1 MSLVKSLGEAK
12 DFTSRTLSL
21 SRASTTKA
29 AGDMSRIVADALTGV
44 AVDRREDI
52 STAAAQYQNNRG
64 WVFAAVDLIAQ
75 RVAGQRVCVSSDRDT
90 AGSPLRTTKAYGDD
104 REPLESHPLLNL
116 LAAPNSIMSG
126 NALIYSTVAS
136 LELCGRALWW
146 IVTTPDNEL
155 SILPVPASWIVKTD
169 ADHTKWE
176 IRIPGAAK
184 TREIPADET
193 VYFFRPDPGDP
204 WGHTSPLSAI
214 SEAVSTDKKI
224 SEAQYA
230 VFSRGPWPSHAVT
243 VGKQPAAPGTGP
255 AMRPHLTP
263 EQRQQIITAIMQA
276 YSGFVKYGKPL
287 ILDGMIESVERL
299 TLTPDELQFLESS
312 KVTKEKILQCYRTS
326 PILLGQVEGANRAS
340 ATVADEIFC
349 SSKVNPII
357 ACLSDAMTR
366 FLAPRFSADGEKL
379 TVWIEPARARDDDGT
394 FRRWQFALQSGAVTV
409 DEFRCTVLNLPPRPP
424 EEKEATLQ
432 DVQAAALNGAQI
444 ASLVQIAQLVGD
456 GTLTRDAARA
466 IIVASFPSLSD
477 DKIEAI
483 VSALEVNVAPE
494 VAALVKSLNPYTM
507 KRLGNGEIK

>member
-1 MSLVKSLGEAK
+1 MSLAKSLDAAT
-12 DFTSRTLSL
+12 DFSSRTLNL
-21 SRASTTKA
+21 SRTATTKA
-29 AGDMSRIVADALTGV
+29 AGDMSRIVADAMSGV
-44 AVDRREDI
+44 GLERREDM
-52 STAAAQYQNNRG
+52 STAAAQYEHNRG

-75 RVAGQRVCVSSDRDT
+75 RVAGQRVCVSSDRNT
-90 AGSPLRTTKAYGDD
+90 AGGSLRTTKAFGDNC
-104 REPLESHPLLNL
+104 EPLESHPLLDL

-146 IVTTPDNEL
+146 IITAPDNTL

-169 ADHTKWE
+169 ADRTKWE
-176 IRIPGAAK
+176 IRLPNAAK

-193 VYFFRPDPGDP
+193 VYFFRPNPGDP
-204 WGHTSPLSAI
+204 WGYTSPLAAV
-214 SEAVSTDKKI
+214 SEAVSTDKRI
-224 SEAQYA
+224 GEAQYA
-230 VFSRGPWPSHAVT
+230 VFSRGPWPSHAIT
-243 VGKQPAAPGTGP
+243 VGAQPVPAGASGP

-263 EQRQQIITAIMQA
+263 EQRQQIITAITQA
-276 YSGFVKYGKPL
+276 YSGFVNNGKPL
-287 ILDGMIESVERL
+287 ILDGMIEKVERL

-312 KVTKEKILQCYRTS
+312 KVTKEKILQCYRVS

-357 ACLSDAMTR
+357 ALLSDAMTR

-379 TVWIEPARARDDDGT
+379 TVWIEQARARDDDGT
-394 FRRWQFALQSGAVTV
+394 FRRWQFAMQNGAVTV
-409 DEFRCTVLNLPPRPP
+409 DEFRRVILNLPPR
-424 EEKEATLQ
+424 EQDEAEATLQ

-466 IIVASFPSLSD
+466 IIVASFPSLSA
-477 DKIEAI
+477 DKIDAI
-483 VSALEVNVAPE
+483 VSALEINVTPD
-494 VAALVKSLNPYTM
+494 VANLAKSINPYTM
-507 KRLGNGEIK
+507 RRVSER